1 MHEHCKSKVHTT
13 RAASAPWRVR
23 KNRIE
28 RDLCDHHG
36 SSGMKSRTGYFVALA
51 VFALDQLVK
60 WLVTG
65 PLGINRLGDQL
76 VIAPI
81 FNFTYTENNGISLGL
96 FNATTE
102 VGRWMLVAVTSV
114 IAVGVGIWITREKN
128 RIDQMALGLVLGGAL
143 GNILDRV
150 RHGYVT
156 DFADL
161 HFGEWRP
168 FLIFNVGDA
177 AISIAV
183 VILLLRAFLT
193 RKEGPKET
201 IEHA

>member
-1 MHEHCKSKVHTT
+1 MA
-13 RAASAPWRVR
+13 RYRLGFA
-23 KNRIE
+23 
-28 RDLCDHHG
+28 
-36 SSGMKSRTGYFVALA
+36 VALI

-60 WLVTG
+60 WVVTG
-65 PLGINRLGDQL
+65 PLGIGHIGDQL
-76 VIAPI
+76 VIMPF

-96 FNATTE
+96 FNATTAI
-102 VGRWMLVAVTSV
+102 GRWMLVAVTSA
-114 IAVGVGIWITREKN
+114 IAVAVAVWIGREKG
-128 RIDQMALGLVLGGAL
+128 RIDQIALGMVLGGAL

-177 AISIAV
+177 AISVAV
-183 VILLLRAFLT
+183 VILLLRAFLN

>member
-1 MHEHCKSKVHTT
+1 MQ
-13 RAASAPWRVR
+13 RYRLGFA
-23 KNRIE
+23 
-28 RDLCDHHG
+28 
-36 SSGMKSRTGYFVALA
+36 VALL
-51 VFALDQLVK
+51 VFILDQLAK
-60 WLVTG
+60 WAVTG
-65 PLGINRLGDQL
+65 PLGLNQIGDQL
-76 VIAPI
+76 TIFPI
-81 FNFTYTENNGISLGL
+81 FNFTFTQNEGISLGL
-96 FNATTE
+96 LNATNP
-102 VGRWMLVAVTSV
+102 VGRWMLVALTSA
-114 IAVGVGIWITREKN
+114 IAIGVAVWIGREKN
-128 RIDQMALGLVLGGAL
+128 RIDQVALGMVLGGAF
-143 GNILDRV
+143 GNICDRV
-150 RHGYVT
+150 RFGYVV